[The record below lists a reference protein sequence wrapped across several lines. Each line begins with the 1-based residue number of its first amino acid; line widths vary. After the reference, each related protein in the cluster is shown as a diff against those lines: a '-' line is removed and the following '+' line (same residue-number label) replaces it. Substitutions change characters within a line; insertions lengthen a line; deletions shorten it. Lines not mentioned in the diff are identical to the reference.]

1 MIFVGYNCSRG
12 DYMDR
17 TMFDELTNEDKIHYI
32 NGELLKGKTV
42 IRIREDLHI
51 GEKTFQ
57 RLVKDLGY
65 RYNQKLRQYVKQHTD
80 IIQSK
85 EYDIDN
91 TFSIPRFKEEILE
104 ILDMKNDLKEIV
116 KSFKE
121 GYYKEHTN
129 VIEVVSEE
137 GIKIELPNSDIVR
150 TTVRVNKDIL
160 DKWNLFCEDNK
171 EFSKTNLLSMS
182 MKQYMDKY
190 NKY

>member
-1 MIFVGYNCSRG
+1 
-12 DYMDR
+12 MDR
-17 TMFDELTNEDKIHYI
+17 TMFDELTNEGKISYI
-32 NGELLKGKTV
+32 NEELIKGKTV
-42 IRIREDLHI
+42 TRIREDLHL
-51 GEKTFQ
+51 GEKTLQ
-57 RLVKDLGY
+57 RIIKESGY
-65 RYNQKLRQYVKQHTD
+65 KYNQKLKRYVKQHTD

-91 TFSIPRFKEEILE
+91 TFSIPRFKEDILE

-121 GYYKEHTN
+121 GYDKEHTN

-160 DKWNLFCEDNK
+160 DKWNDFCEKNR
-171 EFSKTNLLSMS
+171 EFSKTNLLSMC
-182 MKQYMDKY
+182 MKEYINKHDKY
-190 NKY
+190 